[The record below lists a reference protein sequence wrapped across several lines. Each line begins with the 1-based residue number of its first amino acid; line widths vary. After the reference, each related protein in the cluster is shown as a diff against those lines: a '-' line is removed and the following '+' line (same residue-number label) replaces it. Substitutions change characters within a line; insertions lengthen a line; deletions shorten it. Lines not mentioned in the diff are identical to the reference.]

1 MKKQLFLILFIIGSF
16 VGFSQVKYNTGSLEF
31 DKDLGVINANAKLD
45 LKTFKLNTSVS
56 HNLPIPNIEELLK
69 IMEPA
74 EIILAKDV
82 ADAVNKP
89 IDTVVAS
96 YKVNK
101 DKGWGEIAK
110 EMGIKPGSPQFH
122 ALKGKTK
129 KNKENHGKSSE
140 KGIGKGKGNA
150 GGKGKSKNK

>member
-1 MKKQLFLILFIIGSF
+1 MKKNFLLFVLLICSVLVFG
-16 VGFSQVKYNTGSLEF
+16 QVKFNTGSVEF
-31 DKDLGVINANAKLD
+31 DQDLGIINANAKFD

-56 HNLPIPNIEELLK
+56 HNLPIPKIEELLK

-96 YKVNK
+96 YKINK
-101 DKGWGEIAK
+101 DKGWGVIAK
-110 EMGIKPGSPQFH
+110 EMGIKPGSPEFH
-122 ALKGKTK
+122 ALRGKTK
-129 KNKENHGKSSE
+129 KNKDTHGKLGE
-140 KGIGKGKGNA
+140 KGHGKEKEKS
-150 GGKGKSKNK
+150 GGKGKAKKK

>member
-56 HNLPIPNIEELLK
+56 HNLPIPKIEELLK

-110 EMGIKPGSPQFH
+110 EMGIKPGSPEFH